1 MNAAELI
8 RKKRDGRE
16 LDAKEL
22 EFLIRSYVSGEV
34 PDYQMSAFLM
44 ACYFRGMT
52 PQETITLTRLM
63 LYSGQTIDLADI
75 PGLKVDKH
83 STGGVGDKV
92 SLILA
97 PIVASCGIPVPMIS
111 GRGLGH
117 TGGTLDKLES
127 IPGFRTS
134 LSIEEYR
141 EVIRKAG
148 VVMIGQTNEIVP
160 ADKKMYALRDVT
172 GTVECIPLIAGS
184 IMSKKLAE
192 GIDALVLDIKT
203 GRGAF
208 MQKYTDAR
216 ELGKTLVAIGNDFG
230 KETIGF
236 VTDMNQPLGVAI
248 GNWLEVVESV
258 ECLRGVKGVDDGSSD
273 LMEVTHVLSGAMIM
287 LGKKASSLEEGI
299 AMSQEAIVSGRAFE
313 KFRQMVVIQGGD
325 ASVIE
330 KPDSYPPARDTF
342 EVKAAVS
349 GYVTTIDSLEL
360 GMAGIALGAGRQ
372 RVDDQIDPKAGMILQ
387 KKIGDS
393 VRAGEVLVQGFTDRG
408 EAAEP
413 AQKRIH
419 SAFTIGDTRVERP
432 DLIHEMISRD
442 GIKNYIRLHSILS
455 PTRMPCLFVNPAFT
469 SITYFPGSV
478 DSYAC
483 SEPGIVF
490 LWMVTI

>member
-8 RKKRDGRE
+8 RKKRNGKE

-22 EFLIRSYVSGEV
+22 EYLIGAYVSGEV

-63 LYSGQTIDLADI
+63 LYSGRTIDLSDI

-141 EVIRKAG
+141 DVIKKVG

-172 GTVECIPLIAGS
+172 ATVECIPLIAGS

-236 VTDMNQPLGVAI
+236 LTDMNQPLGTAI

-258 ECLRGVKGVDDGSSD
+258 ECLAALKGVNDGSTD

-287 LGKKASSLEEGI
+287 LGKKAASLEEGI
-299 AMSQEAIVSGRAFE
+299 EQSREAVSSGRALE
-313 KFRQMVVIQGGD
+313 KFKQMVTIQGGD
-325 ASVIE
+325 RRVIE
-330 KPDSYPPARDTF
+330 QLDSYPKARCPF
-342 EVKAAVS
+342 EVRATTS
-349 GYVTTIDSLEL
+349 GYVTAIDSLEL
-360 GMAGIALGAGRQ
+360 GMTGIALGAGRQ
-372 RVDDQIDPKAGMILQ
+372 RVDDRIDPKAGMILE

-393 VRAGEVLVQGFTDRG
+393 VGAGEIIVRAFTDRDDAV
-408 EAAEP
+408 ES
-413 AQKRIH
+413 AQTRIH
-419 SAFTIGDTRVERP
+419 SAFAIRETRVIKP
-432 DLIHEMISRD
+432 ALIHEMISRD
-442 GIKNYIRLHSILS
+442 GIQSWNK
-455 PTRMPCLFVNPAFT
+455 A
-469 SITYFPGSV
+469 
-478 DSYAC
+478 
-483 SEPGIVF
+483 
-490 LWMVTI
+490 